1 MQRNITLLSTEIRHD
16 AEGRYSLN
24 DLHRAAVSDGEN
36 KRTKEPGKFL
46 ASPHI
51 VELVNEITTQN
62 PGSFPVRKVEG
73 RNGGTYVCKEL
84 VYAYAMWVS
93 PRFHLHVIRTFDRVA
108 TSQIQ
113 SAHEETQRRAARE
126 RARLECPAMTGAL
139 RDMRAEQGKTT
150 AAHHYRNEAD
160 MLNRIILGLPAGE
173 YREHRGIPED
183 APIRDFLSPA
193 EIAATEELQRFNSS
207 LILLGMGYD
216 ERKARCIELFQRR
229 HAVRVEAEVLKRI
242 A

>member
-1 MQRNITLLSTEIRHD
+1 MSQSITLSNTAIRRD
-16 AEGRYSLN
+16 AEGRFRLN
-24 DLHRAAVSDGEN
+24 DLHKAAGGEKRHNPSYWLANQQTAELIAALTEDPQTTGNPVVS
-36 KRTKEPGKFL
+36 T
-46 ASPHI
+46 
-51 VELVNEITTQN
+51 
-62 PGSFPVRKVEG
+62 EG
-73 RNGGTYVCKEL
+73 RNGGTFACKEL

-108 TSQIQ
+108 TGQIQ

-139 RDMRAEQGKTT
+139 RDMRAELGKTT